1 MLRSKSMNISNSI
14 DCCEAIFSFVCE
26 VIGNKQATMADEFEI
41 SLKNRIKGFVTT
53 LHRKWIG
60 AGRSLPRFKIKN
72 SNWLDLNF
80 NIFGEI
86 ENIRV
91 LQPST
96 SSGRGRPKK
105 LFSESSE
112 RSKKRKIKHLAPGS
126 TTPEMVFATHTRMY
140 KAGKRTASKI
150 IKKSTTS
157 TPKTLHRVK
166 TAYETEK
173 KIEKYTAEESL
184 AILIDN
190 KMSVKQYKNIR
201 LAAKKKCAN
210 IFSAY
215 DHVLNA
221 KKECYPKNIRITE
234 TSCQVPLQDLLDHTI
249 IRILKIPNI
258 KMPENIVDNIE
269 LLCKWGCDGSSGH
282 SQYKQTFNES
292 SSLTTTDY
300 DVFMFSM
307 VPLQLHFTDEG
318 GINHIL
324 WKNHRYSSTRFC
336 RPIKFDFIKETVKST
351 QEGVEAVKSEIIN
364 LHPTIYLRGI
374 EEVKI
379 KQTMIFSMIDGKVN
393 IFKLPTIYI

>member
-1 MLRSKSMNISNSI
+1 
-14 DCCEAIFSFVCE
+14 
-26 VIGNKQATMADEFEI
+26 MADEFEI

-53 LHRKWIG
+53 LHRKWTG

-126 TTPEMVFATHTRMY
+126 TTSEMRN
-140 KAGKRTASKI
+140 RTSC
-150 IKKSTTS
+150 
-157 TPKTLHRVK
+157 L
-166 TAYETEK
+166 
-173 KIEKYTAEESL
+173 
-184 AILIDN
+184 
-190 KMSVKQYKNIR
+190 
-201 LAAKKKCAN
+201 N

-269 LLCKWGCDGSSGH
+269 LLCKWGCDGSSDH

-300 DVFMFSM
+300 DVFMFSV

-318 GINHIL
+318 GGNHIL
-324 WKNHRYSSTRFC
+324 WKNPRYSSTRFC

-379 KQTMIFSMIDGKVN
+379 KHTMIFSMIDGKVAN
-393 IFKLPTIYI
+393 SVTQTSSQTCFICGCTPKDMNKFDNMDKYPVKPETFSYGLSTLHAYIRFLECILHISYRLDFQT